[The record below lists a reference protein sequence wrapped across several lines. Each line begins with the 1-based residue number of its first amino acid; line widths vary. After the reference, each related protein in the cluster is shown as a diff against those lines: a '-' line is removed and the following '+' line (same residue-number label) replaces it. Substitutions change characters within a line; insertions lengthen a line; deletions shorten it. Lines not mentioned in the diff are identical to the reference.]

1 MKLPFGLVS
10 GKVQNA
16 WDEYHRTP
24 LDFARVEP
32 FFLAA
37 LADGD
42 RDAKF
47 NYAKFV
53 GMFDQDAATRVFKE
67 LSNTHTPSM
76 FYYARQLTLF
86 GTAYQKRKA
95 VVLLKRS
102 INNGHMASAVF
113 LYYAIFK
120 CKNIYQKIIYIPCF
134 IIRIA
139 TSSIKCI
146 MHPKETY
153 EGL

>member
-10 GKVQNA
+10 EKVQYA

-37 LADGD
+37 VADGGC
-42 RDAKF
+42 DAKF
-47 NYAKFV
+47 NYAKFI

-67 LSNTHTPSM
+67 LSSSHTPSM

-95 VVLLKRS
+95 IALLKKCIS
-102 INNGHMASAVF
+102 NKHMVSKVF
-113 LYYAIFK
+113 IYYSIFK
-120 CKNIYQKIIYIPCF
+120 CKNIYQKIVYAPCF
-134 IIRIA
+134 AVLII
-139 TSSIKCI
+139 TSGINCI
-146 MHPKETY
+146 MHQKETY

>member
-1 MKLPFGLVS
+1 MKLPFGLVNE
-10 GKVQNA
+10 KVQNA

-24 LDFARVEP
+24 SDFARVEP

-37 LADGD
+37 VADGGC
-42 RDAKF
+42 DAKF

-53 GMFDQDAATRVFKE
+53 GMFDQDAATRIFKE
-67 LSNTHTPSM
+67 LSNIHTPSM

-95 VVLLKRS
+95 IFLLKKCVCKK
-102 INNGHMASAVF
+102 HMVSTVF
-113 LYYAIFK
+113 IYYTIFR
-120 CKNIYQKIIYIPCF
+120 CKNIFQKIIYVPCF
-134 IIRIA
+134 ASLITA
-139 TSSIKCI
+139 SLVKCI
-146 MHPKETY
+146 MHPKDTY